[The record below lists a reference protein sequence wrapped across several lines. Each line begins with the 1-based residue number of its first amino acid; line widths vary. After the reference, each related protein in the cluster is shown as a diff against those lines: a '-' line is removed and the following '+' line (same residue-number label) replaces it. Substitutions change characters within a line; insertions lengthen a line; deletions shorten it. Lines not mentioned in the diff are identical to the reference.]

1 MIALFWDL
9 DGTLLTT
16 ARAGVF
22 ALEAALKDVRGV
34 ELDLQQL
41 VTSGLTDAEVA
52 AAALEAAGI
61 DADEELVADFL
72 RAYESHLPECLPR
85 RNGHVMPGVREA
97 LDDLAGRDDVR
108 SFLLTGNTPDGA
120 HAKLAHYNLLGYF
133 ADGAF
138 CLGPG
143 ARTEIALRASA
154 LAPDAGERY
163 VIGDTPQDVVAGKAI
178 DARTI
183 AVATGSYTAEQLAEH
198 EPWTVLERI
207 PEPERFRELIGLVDE
222 PIAYPRA
229 GST

>member
-1 MIALFWDL
+1 VIALFWDI

-22 ALEAALKDVRGV
+22 ALEHALKDVRGFDF
-34 ELDLQQL
+34 DLQQL

-61 DADEELVADFL
+61 DADEQLVADFL

-85 RNGHVMPGVREA
+85 RDGHVMPGVREV

-120 HAKLAHYNLLGYF
+120 RAKLGHYDLLGYF

-143 ARTEIALRASA
+143 ARTEIATRAAA
-154 LAPDAGERY
+154 LAPDAEQRY
-163 VIGDTPQDVVAGKAI
+163 VIGDTPQDIVAGNAI

-183 AVATGSYTAEQLAEH
+183 AVATGSYTAEQLAGH
-198 EPWTVLERI
+198 DPWTVLEQI
-207 PEPERFRELIGLVDE
+207 PEPDRFRELIGV
-222 PIAYPRA
+222 P
-229 GST
+229 G